1 MTTMTCR
8 ICAVIVPTG
17 EFCGNCG
24 ATASPRRGDGPP
36 WLRLSAYA
44 AAPGQHVLR
53 PAVIS
58 TIFPA
63 LPRHSRMAFGVALI
77 GVMALLVGTA
87 LPMWVAALIGV
98 VGAGLPALFLAYL
111 KEADAVADPSPGPL
125 IVSALLSIVGG
136 VAWSIATDV
145 AAARVDDDA
154 LGLPASTLDL
164 LVTCLAIPVGFLILL
179 LAPTVVIRVWRPGIR
194 ESLHGMTIGAFG
206 AVCFVTAGSMTALL
220 PELLGGPI
228 DADSQSAADLVIGG
242 LIQAVAVPLTAAAVG
257 GAVGATLWFV
267 PRRDTGHTPRWFA
280 LTSPVPAIVF
290 GLVAY
295 LGLGVLD
302 FLSPPSAVETVV
314 YALLTVVALYVLRI
328 VVHSTLLHAQPED
341 TQLEGAAPDDVV
353 LCPEC
358 EHVVAELP
366 FCPRC
371 GLAGEATSRTS
382 RAWRRSQRPVP
393 ARSTSPTRLLL
404 LIVAVVV
411 LLVTAG
417 SVAVSVWL
425 KPAEALVVCPPDCG
439 TPPISKPVS
448 TNPCLLYTSPS
459 PRDRS

>member
-44 AAPGQHVLR
+44 AAPGEHVLR

-58 TIFPA
+58 TLFPY
-63 LPRHSRMAFGVALI
+63 LPRHSRVAFGVGLV
-77 GVMALLVGTA
+77 GVVVLLVCTA
-87 LPMWVAALIGV
+87 LPMWQAALIGV
-98 VGAGLPALFLAYL
+98 VGIGLPALFVAYL
-111 KEADAVADPSPGPL
+111 KEADAGEDPSTSTL
-125 IVSALLSIVGG
+125 VVTALLGVAGG
-136 VAWSIATDV
+136 VGWSIATDL

-164 LVTCLAIPVGFLILL
+164 LLTCLAIPVGFLILL
-179 LAPTVVIRVWRPGIR
+179 LAPLLVMRAWRRGLR
-194 ESLHGMTIGAFG
+194 EPLVGMTIGAFG
-206 AVCFVTAGSMTALL
+206 AICFVTAGSMTALL
-220 PELLGGPI
+220 PELASGPV
-228 DADSQSAADLVIGG
+228 DPDGQSAADLVVGG

-267 PRRDTGHTPRWFA
+267 PRRDTGRAPRWFA
-280 LTSPVPAIVF
+280 LTSPVPAIAF
-290 GLVAY
+290 GLIAY

-302 FLSPPSAVETVV
+302 FLSPPSNLETAV

-341 TQLEGAAPDDVV
+341 AQPDDVV

-358 EHVVAELP
+358 EHVVADLP

-371 GLAGEATSRTS
+371 GLAGQATSRTS
-382 RAWRRSQRPVP
+382 RAWRRSRRPVP
-393 ARSTSPTRLLL
+393 
-404 LIVAVVV
+404 
-411 LLVTAG
+411 
-417 SVAVSVWL
+417 VS
-425 KPAEALVVCPPDCG
+425 
-439 TPPISKPVS
+439 S
-448 TNPCLLYTSPS
+448 
-459 PRDRS
+459 

>member
-24 ATASPRRGDGPP
+24 ATATPRRGDGPP

-44 AAPGQHVLR
+44 AAPGEHVLR

-58 TIFPA
+58 TMFPA

-98 VGAGLPALFLAYL
+98 VGAGLPALLLTYL
-111 KEADAVADPSPGPL
+111 KESDAVRDTSTSTL
-125 IVSALLSIVGG
+125 LVTALLSIVGG
-136 VAWSIATDV
+136 VAWSIATDA

-164 LVTCLAIPVGFLILL
+164 LVTCLAIPAGFLILL
-179 LAPTVVIRVWRPGIR
+179 LAPLLVVRAWRPGAR
-194 ESLHGMTIGAFG
+194 EPLSGMTIGAFG
-206 AVCFVTAGSMTALL
+206 AVCFVTAGSMTSLV

-228 DADSQSAADLVIGG
+228 DTDGQSAADLVTGG
-242 LIQAVAVPLTAAAVG
+242 LIQGVAVPLTAAAVA
-257 GAVGATLWFV
+257 GAVGATLWFA
-267 PRRDTGHTPRWFA
+267 PRRDGGRTPRWYA
-280 LTSPVPAIVF
+280 LTSPLPSVAF

-302 FLSPPSAVETVV
+302 FLSPPSAAETVV

-328 VVHSTLLHAQPED
+328 VVHCTLLHAEPED
-341 TQLEGAAPDDVV
+341 TEPDAVV

-358 EHVVAELP
+358 EHVVADLP
-366 FCPRC
+366 FCPCC
-371 GLAGEATSRTS
+371 GLAGQATSTSS
-382 RAWRRSQRPVP
+382 RAWRRTHRPVP
-393 ARSTSPTRLLL
+393 VTS
-404 LIVAVVV
+404 
-411 LLVTAG
+411 
-417 SVAVSVWL
+417 
-425 KPAEALVVCPPDCG
+425 
-439 TPPISKPVS
+439 
-448 TNPCLLYTSPS
+448 
-459 PRDRS
+459 